1 MGRGNMSEY
10 YFKIN
15 LTTLEFRMDLIK
27 NKETQKSNV
36 RAVVLFIHRSVCQL
50 SLNEESV
57 YTCINEHPRFLS
69 IRMKN
74 IKYHKV
80 RSNPTLKYLHLTF
93 SLLPPRE
100 QIS

>member
-1 MGRGNMSEY
+1 
-10 YFKIN
+10 
-15 LTTLEFRMDLIK
+15 MDLIE

-36 RAVVLFIHRSVCQL
+36 RAVALFIHRSVCQRMCTL

-57 YTCINEHPRFLS
+57 INEHPRFLS

-80 RSNPTLKYLHLTF
+80 RSNATLKYLHLTF

>member
-1 MGRGNMSEY
+1 
-10 YFKIN
+10 
-15 LTTLEFRMDLIK
+15 MDLIK
-27 NKETQKSNV
+27 SKETQKSNV